1 MKKLAYTFTTLR
13 YVHDVASGESLN
25 VGVAIH
31 VPSSRFVGARI
42 QTNYGRLKKAFPALD
57 GEEHKNLMRF
67 LQARFDTLQ
76 IQSAQELAL
85 WPDYK
90 DVCSVVAAILPHD
103 DSSLRWSEMAGGLT
117 SDPETELEHLY
128 SRLVLANEIS
138 RSDKG
143 RDDDLIWSQFR
154 APLAREKVLVHLTH
168 HKIVAQSDEVEFEH
182 AWRNRE
188 WHCLLP
194 FSLDLLDPDSIK
206 DKAHRVLGQMVGVRE
221 QISDHRLYLMVGE
234 PQLEKCRNAANRA
247 LTLLHANLP
256 LPSEIIRE
264 QEAESFSRE
273 FAAKIR
279 ANDHGTNGRK
289 LFLG

>member
-57 GEEHKNLMRF
+57 GEE
-67 LQARFDTLQ
+67 
-76 IQSAQELAL
+76 QELAL

-168 HKIVAQSDEVEFEH
+168 HKIVAQSDEVGFEH